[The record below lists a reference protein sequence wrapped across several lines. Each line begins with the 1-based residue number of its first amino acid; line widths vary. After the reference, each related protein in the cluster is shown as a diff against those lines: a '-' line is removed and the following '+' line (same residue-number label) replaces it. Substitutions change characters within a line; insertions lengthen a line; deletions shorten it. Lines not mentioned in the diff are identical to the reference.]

1 MKRVILTIAL
11 FFCLTST
18 AIATE
23 MLMFSMKSCGYCRSF
38 LKEVAQDY
46 NKNPEYAKLLP
57 LRIISMDRPVAPKWF
72 DEAYNR
78 EAIDSIVGT
87 PTFIIWDGEE
97 RARLIGYNGK
107 DKFYSDI
114 KRFIK
119 DNKSQLEA
127 RVGQNKIPFEK
138 ETEMTPKYALE
149 ESMGKSPDH
158 TNSQSV
164 PKQKGPLVP
173 FLVPDHANN
182 QSVPNDAP
190 QAERDKMESFHQE
203 QGKLPNGVVNSQDI
217 RDHIYKSETMAEI
230 AGLWL
235 GCRGTHTHIINGET
249 IWMPCHMN

>member
-114 KRFIK
+114 KSR
-119 DNKSQLEA
+119 
-127 RVGQNKIPFEK
+127 
-138 ETEMTPKYALE
+138 YY
-149 ESMGKSPDH
+149 
-158 TNSQSV
+158 
-164 PKQKGPLVP
+164 
-173 FLVPDHANN
+173 
-182 QSVPNDAP
+182 ND
-190 QAERDKMESFHQE
+190 
-203 QGKLPNGVVNSQDI
+203 
-217 RDHIYKSETMAEI
+217 
-230 AGLWL
+230 
-235 GCRGTHTHIINGET
+235 
-249 IWMPCHMN
+249 

>member
-78 EAIDSIVGT
+78 EAIDGIVGT

-107 DKFYSDI
+107 DKFYEDI

-164 PKQKGPLVP
+164 P
-173 FLVPDHANN
+173 
-182 QSVPNDAP
+182 NDAP
-190 QAERDKMESFHQE
+190 QAERDKMKAFHQE
-203 QGKLPNGVVNSQDI
+203 RGKLPNGVVNSQDI